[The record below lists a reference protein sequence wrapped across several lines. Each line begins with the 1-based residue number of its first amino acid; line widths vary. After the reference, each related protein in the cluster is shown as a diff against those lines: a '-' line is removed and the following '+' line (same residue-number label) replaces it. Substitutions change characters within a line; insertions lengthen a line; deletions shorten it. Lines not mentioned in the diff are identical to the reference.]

1 MSELLISKER
11 AKPAAEKNN
20 TTHWFHN
27 KWSTLG
33 IFTALSMA
41 CSIDRFVLGAL
52 LTPIKTSLL
61 LTDEQLGRLNV
72 AFTLSTILVYPI
84 FGYLGDHFRRKW
96 LILFGL
102 VLWSFATVGSGLAT
116 GLTVLLVWRF
126 LVGLGEGAF
135 YSLAPSWVTDTFE
148 RKIRSAAYA
157 VFHSPGQIGA
167 MIALVVGAAIAAK
180 YGWQSAFFVAGIPGF
195 FLAIILI
202 FVKEPT
208 PGASDGHRV
217 APPKVSLRD
226 SGALFK
232 NTDYQIFLAAYSFH
246 MFSLAGLFFWGPVYL
261 HRQFDVT
268 NVVAS
273 SAFGSGFLYAG
284 APGVYIGGI
293 LAGWLFRKTYA
304 GYSLWLLF
312 GEALA
317 GVMLVI
323 ALGAGSFDVA
333 RNAIWLEMF
342 FAASCT
348 TIAIPLL
355 FETVPVNLRNTA
367 LAGASVVSQGITSI
381 FASQGIGWLSDHHG
395 LHQALYLLPAGYFAS
410 SALWIVLAYRQWRH
424 KAPHFSVH
432 GAEALAVA
440 E

>member
-1 MSELLISKER
+1 
-11 AKPAAEKNN
+11 
-20 TTHWFHN
+20 
-27 KWSTLG
+27 
-33 IFTALSMA
+33 MA

-52 LTPIKTSLL
+52 LTPIKVSLS

-102 VLWSFATVGSGLAT
+102 VLWSLATVGSGLAA

-148 RKIRSAAYA
+148 RKIRSTAYA
-157 VFHSPGQIGA
+157 IFHSPGQIGA

-195 FLAIILI
+195 FLAIILL

-208 PGASDGHRV
+208 PGESDGHRV
-217 APPKVSLRD
+217 APPKVSLRE
-226 SGALFK
+226 SAALFK
-232 NTDYQIFLAAYSFH
+232 LSSYQIFLAAYSFH

-261 HRQFDVT
+261 HRQFQVS

-293 LAGWLFRKTYA
+293 LAGWLFRKTFA
-304 GYSLWLLF
+304 GYSLWLLA

-317 GVMLVI
+317 GIMLVI
-323 ALGAGSFDVA
+323 ALGAGSFTVA

-367 LAGASVVSQGITSI
+367 LAGASVVAQGISSI
-381 FASQGIGWLSDHHG
+381 FASQGIGWLSDHYG
-395 LHQALYLLPAGYFAS
+395 LRHALYLLPAGYFVS
-410 SALWIVLAYRQWRH
+410 SVIWIALAYRQWRD
-424 KAPHFSVH
+424 KAPDFFITDVEDAAA
-432 GAEALAVA
+432 AES
-440 E
+440 